1 MNVLPQEKL
10 DFWMENNVNV
20 LMIGKHG
27 IGKTAAIKEA
37 FGRNKSG
44 KKSKALYFN
53 CATLDPW
60 VDFIGVP
67 KVMGEGDDAV
77 VELIRPKVFSDE
89 NIEFIFLDELNR
101 AKPAIQNALLE
112 LINTKSINGR
122 KLKNLRCVWAA
133 INPPAENMKQ
143 TSYNVEHLDVA
154 LLTRFTVRY
163 NVAFDLDET
172 YFVQKFGRAKYDA
185 LHDWWHY
192 TLEEK
197 QRDLFPPRS
206 IDLAMDYLA
215 ISGDVEDC
223 LPQGFDKQAFLS
235 AATSDSEFA
244 KYESGVIQ
252 NSLFQTMIPDVL
264 KKTINDLPEHALK
277 DFIENIS
284 NEEAFQVLAKIDTT
298 QNVSVV
304 AKKFIQALPP
314 KVRGLILDFKPS
326 RYGTGSF

>member
-1 MNVLPQEKL
+1 MNVLPVEKL
-10 DFWMENNVNV
+10 DFWMEHGVNV

-37 FGRNKSG
+37 FARNKTN
-44 KKSKALYFN
+44 KKARALYFN

-60 VDFIGVP
+60 VDFVGVP
-67 KVMGEGDDAV
+67 KVVGDGDDAV
-77 VELIRPKVFSDE
+77 VELIRPKVFTDE

-112 LINTKSINGR
+112 LINTKSINGK
-122 KLKNLRCVWAA
+122 KLKNLKCVWAA

-143 TSYNVEHLDVA
+143 TSYSVEHMDVA

-163 NVAFDLDET
+163 NVQFDLDEN
-172 YFVQKFGRAKYDA
+172 YFRNKFGNAKYQA

-215 ISGDVEDC
+215 LGGDVEDC
-223 LPQGFDKQAFLS
+223 LPEGFDKQAFLL
-235 AATSDSEFA
+235 AATADNEFA
-244 KYESGVIQ
+244 RYESGIIQ
-252 NSLFQTMIPDVL
+252 NSIFQTMVPEVL
-264 KKTINDLPEHALK
+264 KKTIQDLPETALA

-284 NEEAFQVLAKIDTT
+284 NEEAFQVLSKIDTT
-298 QNVSVV
+298 QTVSVV
-304 AKKFIQALPP
+304 VKKFVNALPS
-314 KVRGLILDFKPS
+314 KVRSLLVDYKPS
-326 RYGTGSF
+326 RYSQSKM